1 MLDLLLASYLLVV
14 LPVRALWRSRRTK
27 TARPSRPRLRVYRDS
42 ARDVLVL
49 LAVLA
54 VSCWLQGRP
63 PAALGFDVPL
73 TPAGQWGL
81 GVAILVLASLG
92 IGSRLWEKKLSQAK
106 RDEYDRLVQDNDTLP
121 RTLPELRAFLV
132 LGVVLGAGWE
142 ILYRG
147 FLLLVLTPFTGTT
160 GAVALSAL
168 AYGAGHGFDS
178 RKQFVGSIVAAFVF
192 TIAYALTHSLWW
204 LIVLHAGVACSGGL
218 SAYGKFKTGPSP
230 PVAAPTT

>member
-27 TARPSRPRLRVYRDS
+27 PARPSRPRLRIYRDS
-42 ARDVLVL
+42 TRDVLVL

-54 VSCWLQGRP
+54 VSCWLQGRA

-81 GVAILVLASLG
+81 GVAVLVLASLG
-92 IGSRLWEKKLSQAK
+92 VGSRLWEKKLSQAK
-106 RDEYDRLVQDNDTLP
+106 RNEYDALLQGNATLP

-147 FLLLVLTPFTGTT
+147 FLLLVLTPFTGTA
-160 GAVALSAL
+160 GAVVLSAL
-168 AYGAGHGFDS
+168 AYGAGHGFDT
-178 RKQFVGSIVAAFVF
+178 RKQFVGSMVAAFLF

-204 LIVLHAGVACSGGL
+204 LIVLHVSAACSSGL
-218 SAYGKFKTGPSP
+218 SAYGKFKTRSSA
-230 PVAAPTT
+230 VVAPTT